1 MRINPKD
8 KFIYF
13 SPNTATKIKDGVK
26 VPVEKQPFTD
36 PDCGCGIDCCKG
48 YLVLPNYNSV
58 SGDIDGHYAVY
69 IVNGAL
75 EIGLQSEVDTTI
87 RGYQSNAFIS
97 ATGATITG
105 CLTGTNL
112 ANLATRQ
119 LTATVQPTGAV
130 QTGTWTSSA
139 PTVATVSSTGLV
151 TATALDGTTTITF
164 TSTDGAFT
172 ATCVITVA

>member
-13 SPNTATKIKDGVK
+13 APNTATKIKDGVK

-36 PDCGCGIDCCKG
+36 PDCGCGIDCCYG
-48 YLVLPNYNSV
+48 FLVLPNYNSV
-58 SGDIDGHYAVY
+58 SGDVDGYNAVY
-69 IVNGAL
+69 VVDG
-75 EIGLQSEVDTTI
+75 EVVTEPVADAKETI
-87 RGYQSNAFIS
+87 TAFRNNTAIS
-97 ATGATITG
+97 ATGVTITG
-105 CLTGTNL
+105 CLVDTPL

-119 LTATVQPTGAV
+119 LTAVVAPIGAV
-130 QTGTWTSSA
+130 QTGTWVSSA
-139 PTVATVSSTGLV
+139 PLIATVSSTGLV
-151 TATALDGTTTITF
+151 TATATDGTTTITF